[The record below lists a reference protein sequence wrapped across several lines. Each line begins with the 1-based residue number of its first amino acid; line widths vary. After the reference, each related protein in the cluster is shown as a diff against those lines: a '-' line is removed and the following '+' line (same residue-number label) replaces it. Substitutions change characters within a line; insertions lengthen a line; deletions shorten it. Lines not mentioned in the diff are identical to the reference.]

1 MTRNIDNKEGVS
13 NIVSSIVQKTWQAAL
28 GQLEL
33 SVSSA
38 NFRTWIK
45 TLSLYD
51 ITPPTA
57 TLYTPNIMSKDYV
70 EKKFSDDIFDAL
82 HSTNPQITK
91 IVFVVKKPAKATQ
104 SVDDIFTSE
113 EKTPQSNISSQTSQS
128 TQLSQKKESGF
139 NTKPSKPSEMSKIS
153 SQSSIQPV
161 KQTGI
166 QAHYTFDSFI
176 VGSSNR
182 LAFSA
187 AQLVVEK
194 PGTGYNPLFLYGP
207 AGVGKTHLMWA
218 IYNAIQKTNPDSSS
232 LYITSEEF
240 INEYVNA
247 IRKGNNFTN
256 KYREVDVLFVD
267 DMQFIAGKEKT
278 QEEFFHTFNTL
289 HQNSKQIVLCSDRPP
304 KDIPTLEERLRSRF
318 EWGMVA
324 DIAPPDLE
332 TRIAILLN
340 KAANQQIALTQE
352 VAEYIASTVEN
363 NIRELEGALTKVIGH
378 CRAHQTE
385 LSLEVVQQVLG
396 GSIVKKPSLNAQSI
410 LEKTAKY
417 YEITLADI
425 VGSKRDRDIVVPRQI
440 AMFLMREDLGLSYPK
455 IASNI
460 GGKDHTTI
468 MHGTKKI
475 ETLYKTD
482 KDFADEVA
490 QLREY
495 ITK

>member
-1 MTRNIDNKEGVS
+1 MKDSQGEI
-13 NIVSSIVQKTWQAAL
+13 WQVVL

-33 SVSSA
+33 SISSA

-45 TLSLYD
+45 TLRLGEVDGS
-51 ITPPTA
+51 IA
-57 TLYTPNIMSKDYV
+57 TIYTPNIMSKNYV
-70 EKKFSDDIFDAL
+70 EKNFKLSILEALQAVDPQISKIDCIVKTPTKKSQDTQSQNEDIFHQKEVEKPKIT
-82 HSTNPQITK
+82 HSPTQIG
-91 IVFVVKKPAKATQ
+91 
-104 SVDDIFTSE
+104 
-113 EKTPQSNISSQTSQS
+113 
-128 TQLSQKKESGF
+128 LSH
-139 NTKPSKPSEMSKIS
+139 NL
-153 SQSSIQPV
+153 V
-161 KQTGI
+161 QTGI

-218 IYNAIQKTNPDSSS
+218 IRNELLKQQPDAVA

-240 INEYVNA
+240 INEYVQA
-247 IRKGNNFTN
+247 IRKGKNFTN
-256 KYREVDVLFVD
+256 KYREVDILFVD

-289 HQNSKQIVLCSDRPP
+289 HQNAKQIVLCSDRPP
-304 KDIPTLEERLRSRF
+304 KEIPTLEERLRSRF

-340 KAANQQIALTQE
+340 KAANQKINLDTE
-352 VAEYIASTVEN
+352 VAEYIASVVEN
-363 NIRELEGALTKVIGH
+363 NIRELEGALTKVVGY
-378 CRAHQTE
+378 CRAHNTKI
-385 LSLEVVQQVLG
+385 SLDVVREVLG
-396 GSIVKKPSLNAQSI
+396 GIVSKKPQLNARGI
-410 LEKTAKY
+410 LEKTAQY
-417 YEITLADI
+417 YEITLGDI
-425 VGSKRDRDIVVPRQI
+425 IGTKRNKDIVVPRQI
-440 AMFLMREDLGLSYPK
+440 AMWLMHTDLGLSYPK
-455 IASNI
+455 IAHSL

-475 ETLYKTD
+475 ENLFQSDDEFASQLKELRDFIKT
-482 KDFADEVA
+482 
-490 QLREY
+490 
-495 ITK
+495 